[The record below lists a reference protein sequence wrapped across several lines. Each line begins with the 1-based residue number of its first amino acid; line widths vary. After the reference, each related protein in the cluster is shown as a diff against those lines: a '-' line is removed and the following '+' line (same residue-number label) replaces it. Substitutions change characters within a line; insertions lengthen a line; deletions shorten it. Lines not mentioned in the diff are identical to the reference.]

1 MPGENLI
8 VDARS
13 GRVLT
18 ETLGLRDLE
27 GRAQRAYIGYDH
39 ERRAAVFIDDCG
51 RVLETVQEAEAR
63 PNVLGPLS
71 VISRAPKATN
81 CLLPPPLRF
90 GPLGRLDCACPIAPR
105 RLKAQ

>member
-71 VISRAPKATN
+71 VDIVGPDRTN
-81 CLLPPPLRF
+81 CLLRPALGV
-90 GPLGRLDCACPIAPR
+90 GPRSEEHTSEL
-105 RLKAQ
+105 QSQ